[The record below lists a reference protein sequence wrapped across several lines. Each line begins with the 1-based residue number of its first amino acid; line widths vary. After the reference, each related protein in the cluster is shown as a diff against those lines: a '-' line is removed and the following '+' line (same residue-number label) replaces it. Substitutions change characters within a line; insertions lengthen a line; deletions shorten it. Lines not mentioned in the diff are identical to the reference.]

1 MKSSIQEEYPISA
14 SEYFELNEKFG
25 KLCEYQAWQLY
36 KKNSRNNHN
45 LDQED
50 IAQDLRLALVEAG
63 SYFKRQVYIESCLQ
77 LCQSYVKDDFM
88 RDLVNQLLHLWE
100 NKTRHGAN
108 RQMFGPLQE
117 KILDKLTCQLVP
129 KDERPS
135 KCKKLE
141 ITPKFSTYCKAITW
155 NRLKCIGKKITR
167 EKPLRKGQVS
177 LSEFD
182 YLVSC

>member
-1 MKSSIQEEYPISA
+1 MKSSIQEEYPISTT
-14 SEYFELNEKFG
+14 EYFELNEKFG

-50 IAQDLRLALVEAG
+50 IAQELRLALIEAG

-77 LCQSYVKDDFM
+77 LCEKHAKDEFM
-88 RDLVNQLLHLWE
+88 CELVEQLLYLWK

-108 RQMFGPLQE
+108 RQMFGPHQE
-117 KILDKLTCQLVP
+117 KLLENLTQRLVP
-129 KDERPS
+129 KAERPS
-135 KCKKLE
+135 KDQKLS
-141 ITPKFSTYCKAITW
+141 INSKFATYCKAITW
-155 NRLKCIGKKITR
+155 NRLKCIGKRITR